1 MTVPENLV
9 GWIGLSLVFHE
20 KLASFQKILRAFSP
34 IGDVYHARIR
44 DLKALGVEEDAARQL
59 LAPATQERA
68 RKELDRLDRAGF
80 GVLTWD
86 DEGYPERL
94 REIYDPPAVL
104 YYAGRSQL
112 LEGPGVS
119 VVGAREPTPYGR
131 AVAEKLASDLAERG
145 VVVISGLARGIDA
158 TAHWGALRTGSTAA
172 VLGSGLDVVYPR
184 ENRKLWEKIA
194 EEGVVIT
201 EYPLG
206 SRPLQHHFPLRNRII
221 SGLALAVVVVEA
233 ASRSGS
239 LITARLALE
248 QNREV
253 QAVPG
258 NITSELSRG
267 ANWLIKS
274 GARLVEGWEDVIEEL
289 PVPWREELRGRIPER
304 PTPPP
309 ALTAAEKSLLDQ
321 LRPDEL
327 RHVDE
332 LVDETRLSVSE
343 VLAHLL
349 SLELK
354 GCVSPRP
361 GQYYQRK
368 M

>member
-1 MTVPENLV
+1 
-9 GWIGLSLVFHE
+9 
-20 KLASFQKILRAFSP
+20 
-34 IGDVYHARIR
+34 
-44 DLKALGVEEDAARQL
+44 
-59 LAPATQERA
+59 
-68 RKELDRLDRAGF
+68 
-80 GVLTWD
+80 
-86 DEGYPERL
+86 
-94 REIYDPPAVL
+94 
-104 YYAGRSQL
+104 
-112 LEGPGVS
+112 
-119 VVGAREPTPYGR
+119 
-131 AVAEKLASDLAERG
+131 VAEKLASDLAERG
-145 VVVISGLARGIDA
+145 LVVISGLACGIDA

-172 VLGSGLDVVYPR
+172 VLGSGLNVVYPR

-194 EEGVVIT
+194 EQGVVVT

-206 SRPLQHHFPLRNRII
+206 SKPLGHHFPLRNRII

-233 ASRSGS
+233 TRKSGS

-253 QAVPG
+253 LAVPG

-289 PVPWREELRGRIPER
+289 PAPWSEELRGKMPER
-304 PTPPP
+304 PTPLP
-309 ALTAAEKSLLDQ
+309 ALTAAEKSLLNL

-332 LVDETRLSVSE
+332 LVDGTRLSVSE
-343 VLAHLL
+343 VLVHLL

>member
-1 MTVPENLV
+1 
-9 GWIGLSLVFHE
+9 
-20 KLASFQKILRAFSP
+20 
-34 IGDVYHARIR
+34 
-44 DLKALGVEEDAARQL
+44 
-59 LAPATQERA
+59 
-68 RKELDRLDRAGF
+68 
-80 GVLTWD
+80 VLTRE

-104 YYAGRSQL
+104 YYTGRVQL
-112 LEGPGVS
+112 LEGPAVS
-119 VVGAREPTPYGR
+119 IVGAREPTPYGR

-145 VVVISGLARGIDA
+145 LVVISGLACGIDA
-158 TAHWGALRTGSTAA
+158 TVHWGALRTGSTAA
-172 VLGSGLDVVYPR
+172 VLGSGLNVVYPR
-184 ENRKLWEKIA
+184 ENRKLCEKIA
-194 EEGVVIT
+194 GQGVVVT

-206 SRPLQHHFPLRNRII
+206 SKPLGHHFPLRNRII

-233 ASRSGS
+233 TRKSGS

-253 QAVPG
+253 LAVPG
-258 NITSELSRG
+258 NITSGLSGG

-274 GARLVEGWEDVIEEL
+274 GAGLVEGWEDVIDEL
-289 PVPWREELRGRIPER
+289 PAPWSEELRGKMPER
-304 PTPPP
+304 PKPPP
-309 ALTAAEKSLLDQ
+309 ALTAAEKSLLNL

-332 LVDETRLSVSE
+332 LVDGTRLSVSE
-343 VLAHLL
+343 VLVHLL

>member
-1 MTVPENLV
+1 VY
-9 GWIGLSLVFHE
+9 
-20 KLASFQKILRAFSP
+20 RAQ
-34 IGDVYHARIR
+34 VR
-44 DLKALGVEEDAARQL
+44 DLTALGVEKDAAREL
-59 LAPATQERA
+59 LSPATRERA
-68 RKELDRLDRAGF
+68 RKELGRLDRAGF
-80 GVLTWD
+80 GVLTRE

-104 YYAGRSQL
+104 YYAGRVQL

-119 VVGAREPTPYGR
+119 IVGAREPTPYGR

-145 VVVISGLARGIDA
+145 LVVISGLACGIDA
-158 TAHWGALRTGSTAA
+158 TVHWGALRTGSTAA
-172 VLGSGLDVVYPR
+172 VLGSGLNVVYPR

-194 EEGVVIT
+194 GQGVVVT

-206 SRPLQHHFPLRNRII
+206 SRPLRHHFPLRNRII

-233 ASRSGS
+233 TRKSGS
-239 LITARLALE
+239 LITARMALE

-253 QAVPG
+253 LAVPG

-289 PVPWREELRGRIPER
+289 PAPWSEELRGKMPER

-309 ALTAAEKSLLDQ
+309 ALTAAEKNLLNL

-332 LVDETRLSVSE
+332 LVDGTRLSVSE
-343 VLAHLL
+343 VLVHLL